1 MCGASLAV
9 WFGVYIPRASKLDHG
24 DDWTATQSIV
34 EEGGA
39 VYLESWGILS
49 IWECDL

>member
-1 MCGASLAV
+1 MCGPGFPA
-9 WFGVYIPRASKLDHG
+9 WFRIYIPRASEHDHG
-24 DDWTATQSIV
+24 DDWTAAQGIV

-39 VYLESWGILS
+39 VYLESWRILS